1 MSKNTLPSA
10 TVVIPA
16 RNERSSL
23 AITIPMIG
31 VCSRRVNEILVV
43 VDSLEDNSLEE
54 LSEDLNAYYR
64 VKKII
69 NTNPGVFGAISSGV
83 LNAENDYIIICV
95 ADELL
100 PVLELD
106 TLFGKLDEGFDIVS
120 ATRYA
125 RGGKRFGGDPI
136 EKLFSKIGNLFFKLF
151 TLGEVTDAT
160 TGMKAF
166 RKECWDL
173 ISPNQSSN
181 GWASSLEMYLNARRN
196 KLKYSEIPVI
206 SVDRVMGGSSSYRLR
221 TWLPAYIK
229 VIWRHFTKIK

>member
-1 MSKNTLPSA
+1 MSHKTLPLA

-16 RNERSSL
+16 RNERNSL

-31 VCSRRVNEILVV
+31 VCSTRVSEILVV

-69 NTNPGVFGAISSGV
+69 NTNPGVFGAIKSGV
-83 LNAENDYIIICV
+83 LNAENKYIVICV

-100 PVLELD
+100 PVLELNK
-106 TLFGKLDEGFDIVS
+106 LFGKLDEGFDFVS
-120 ATRYA
+120 VTRYA
-125 RGGKRFGGDPI
+125 RGGKRFGGNPI

-166 RKECWDL
+166 RKEYWDL
-173 ISPNQSSN
+173 ISPNHSSN
-181 GWASSLEMYLNARRN
+181 GWASSLDMYLNARRN
-196 KLKYSEIPVI
+196 KLKYSEVPII
-206 SVDRVMGGSSSYRLR
+206 SVDRVLGGKSNYRLR
-221 TWLPAYIK
+221 TWLPSYIR
-229 VIWRHFTKIK
+229 VIWRHFYTR